1 MLQKTELVIASKAGG
16 MIEISGLV
24 ESCEWVTNRTG
35 QPGKFTFTYLK
46 DKDVTF
52 TEGDVVRFS
61 VDGQVQFYGWVFT
74 RSETR
79 WGEVSVTCYDRLRY
93 LKANA
98 SYTFYSQSAGD
109 ILRQIAGDLQ
119 LDVGTVEDTG
129 YKLPSLVEQDQTCL
143 DILQTAIEQTLLNTG
158 RVFVLYDDGQGL
170 ALQEAANMMSD
181 VVIGD
186 RSLLTDY
193 TYTTDIDKQTYNSI
207 KLVRPNEETGRADVY
222 IQEDSGT
229 IGQWGLLQLYQK
241 LDGDANEAQIK
252 AQAAATLEY
261 YNRVLKTLK
270 ISSLGVPGLHAGQMI
285 LVKADGM
292 GDTGVSQ
299 YVMLERVSHRW
310 ENGVHTM
317 DLETMEL

>member
-16 MIEISGLV
+16 MIEISSLV

-170 ALQEAANMMSD
+170 ALQEAASMMSD

-241 LDGDANEAQIK
+241 VDGDANEAQIK

-285 LVKADGM
+285 LIKADGM

>member
-143 DILQTAIEQTLLNTG
+143 DILQTAIERTLLNTG

-170 ALQEAANMMSD
+170 ALQEASNMMSD

-241 LDGDANEAQIK
+241 VDGDANEAQIK

>member
-143 DILQTAIEQTLLNTG
+143 DILQAAIEQTLLNTG

-241 LDGDANEAQIK
+241 VDGDANEAQIK

-292 GDTGVSQ
+292 GGTGVSQ

>member
-143 DILQTAIEQTLLNTG
+143 DILQTTIEQTLLNTG

-241 LDGDANEAQIK
+241 VDGDANEAQIK

-299 YVMLERVSHRW
+299 YVMLERVTHRW

>member
-35 QPGKFTFTYLK
+35 QPGKFTFAYLK

-158 RVFVLYDDGQGL
+158 KVFVLYDDGQGL
-170 ALQEAANMMSD
+170 ALQEAASMMSD

-222 IQEDSGT
+222 IQEDSGA

-241 LDGDANEAQIK
+241 VDGDANEAQIK

>member
-1 MLQKTELVIASKAGG
+1 MLQKTELVVASKAGG

-98 SYTFYSQSAGD
+98 SYTFYAQSAGD

-158 RVFVLYDDGQGL
+158 RIFVLYDDGQGL

-241 LDGDANEAQIK
+241 VDGDANEAQIK

>member
-98 SYTFYSQSAGD
+98 SYAFYSQSAGD

-241 LDGDANEAQIK
+241 VDGDANEAQIK

>member
-170 ALQEAANMMSD
+170 ALQEAASMMSD

-241 LDGDANEAQIK
+241 VDGDANEAQIK

-270 ISSLGVPGLHAGQMI
+270 VSSLGVPGLHAGQMI

>member
-16 MIEISGLV
+16 MIEISSLV

-98 SYTFYSQSAGD
+98 SYTFYAQSAGD

-241 LDGDANEAQIK
+241 VDGDANEAQIK

>member
-98 SYTFYSQSAGD
+98 SYTFYAQSAGD

-222 IQEDSGT
+222 IQEDGGT

-241 LDGDANEAQIK
+241 VDGDANEAQIK

-292 GDTGVSQ
+292 GDTGISQ

>member
-16 MIEISGLV
+16 MIEISSLV

-98 SYTFYSQSAGD
+98 SYTFYAHSAGD

-241 LDGDANEAQIK
+241 VDGDANEAQIK

>member
-158 RVFVLYDDGQGL
+158 MVFVLYDDGQGL
-170 ALQEAANMMSD
+170 ALQEAASMMSD

-241 LDGDANEAQIK
+241 VDGDANEAQIK

>member
-241 LDGDANEAQIK
+241 VDGDANEAQIK

>member
-61 VDGQVQFYGWVFT
+61 MDGQVQFYGWVFT

-98 SYTFYSQSAGD
+98 SYAFYSQSAGD

-158 RVFVLYDDGQGL
+158 MVFVLYDDGQGL

-241 LDGDANEAQIK
+241 VDGDANEAQIK

>member
-98 SYTFYSQSAGD
+98 SYTFYAQSAGD

-158 RVFVLYDDGQGL
+158 RIVVLYDDGQGL

-241 LDGDANEAQIK
+241 VDGDANEAQIK

>member
-61 VDGQVQFYGWVFT
+61 ADGQVQFYGWVFT

-241 LDGDANEAQIK
+241 VDGDANEAQIK

>member
-241 LDGDANEAQIK
+241 VDGDANEAQIK

-292 GDTGVSQ
+292 GDTGVSR

>member
-46 DKDVTF
+46 DKDATF

-61 VDGQVQFYGWVFT
+61 VDGQLQFYGWVFT

-98 SYTFYSQSAGD
+98 SYTFYAQSAGD

-241 LDGDANEAQIK
+241 VDGDANEAQIK

-285 LVKADGM
+285 LVKAEGM

-317 DLETMEL
+317 DLETLEL

>member
-1 MLQKTELVIASKAGG
+1 MQYEMLVQNKT
-16 MIEISGLV
+16 SGQIYDITNA
-24 ESCEWVTNRTG
+24 VTSADWITQRCD
-35 QPGKFTFTYLK
+35 QPGKLTFNALLS
-46 DKDVTF
+46 DSWQL
-52 TEGDVVRFS
+52 EAGDVVRLS
-61 VDGQVQFYGWVFT
+61 IDGQLQFYGWVFT
-74 RSETR
+74 KSGDR
-79 WGEVSVTCYDRLRY
+79 WGLYSVTCYDRLRY

-98 SYTFYSQSAGD
+98 SYAFYNQTAGD
-109 ILRQIAGDLQ
+109 IIRQIAGDLQ
-119 LDVGTVEDTG
+119 LDAGAIEDTG
-129 YKLPSLVEQDQTCL
+129 YTIPSLLAQDKSCL
-143 DILQTAIEQTLLNTG
+143 DIIQDALQKTLLNTG

-193 TYTTDIDKQTYNSI
+193 TYATDIDKQTYNSI

-241 LDGDANEAQIK
+241 VDGDANEAQIK

>member
-79 WGEVSVTCYDRLRY
+79 WGEVSVTCYDQLRY

-170 ALQEAANMMSD
+170 ALQEAASMMSD

-241 LDGDANEAQIK
+241 VDGDANEAQIK

>member
-74 RSETR
+74 LSETR

-98 SYTFYSQSAGD
+98 SYTFYAQSAGD

-158 RVFVLYDDGQGL
+158 RIFVLYDDGQGL

-241 LDGDANEAQIK
+241 VDGDANEAQIK

-292 GDTGVSQ
+292 GDMGVSQ
-299 YVMLERVSHRW
+299 YVMLERVSHPW

>member
-52 TEGDVVRFS
+52 TEGDVLRFS

-241 LDGDANEAQIK
+241 VDGDANEAQIK

>member
-61 VDGQVQFYGWVFT
+61 VDGQLQFYGWVFT

-170 ALQEAANMMSD
+170 ALQEAASMMSD

-207 KLVRPNEETGRADVY
+207 KLVRPNEGTGRADVY

-241 LDGDANEAQIK
+241 VDGDANEAQIK

>member
-1 MLQKTELVIASKAGG
+1 MLQKTELVVASKAGG

-98 SYTFYSQSAGD
+98 SYTFYAQSAGD

-158 RVFVLYDDGQGL
+158 RIFVLYDDGQGL

-241 LDGDANEAQIK
+241 VDGDANEAQIK
-252 AQAAATLEY
+252 AQAAVTLEY

>member
-98 SYTFYSQSAGD
+98 SYTFYAQSAGD

-158 RVFVLYDDGQGL
+158 RIFILYDDGQGL

-241 LDGDANEAQIK
+241 VDGDANEAQIK

>member
-129 YKLPSLVEQDQTCL
+129 YRLPSLVEQDQTCL

-170 ALQEAANMMSD
+170 ALQEAASMMSD

-229 IGQWGLLQLYQK
+229 IGQWGLLQLCQK
-241 LDGDANEAQIK
+241 VDGDANEAQIK

>member
-98 SYTFYSQSAGD
+98 SYAFYAQSAGD

-158 RVFVLYDDGQGL
+158 RIFVLYDDGQGL

-241 LDGDANEAQIK
+241 VDGDANEAQIK

>member
-98 SYTFYSQSAGD
+98 SYTFYAQSAGD

-119 LDVGTVEDTG
+119 LDVGAVEDTG

-158 RVFVLYDDGQGL
+158 RIFVLYDDGQGL

-241 LDGDANEAQIK
+241 VDGDANEAQIK

>member
-1 MLQKTELVIASKAGG
+1 MLQKTELVVASKAGG

-241 LDGDANEAQIK
+241 VDGDANEAQIK

>member
-61 VDGQVQFYGWVFT
+61 VDGQLQFYGWVFT

-143 DILQTAIEQTLLNTG
+143 DILQTAIERTLLNTG

-170 ALQEAANMMSD
+170 ALQEAASMMSD

-241 LDGDANEAQIK
+241 VDGDANEAQIK

-285 LVKADGM
+285 LIKADGM

>member
-35 QPGKFTFTYLK
+35 QPGKFAFTYLK

-241 LDGDANEAQIK
+241 VDGDANEAQIK

>member
-222 IQEDSGT
+222 VQEDSGT

-241 LDGDANEAQIK
+241 VDGDANEAQIK

-292 GDTGVSQ
+292 GDTGISQ

>member
-129 YKLPSLVEQDQTCL
+129 YKLPSLVEQNQTCL

-241 LDGDANEAQIK
+241 VDGDANEAQIK

-299 YVMLERVSHRW
+299 YVMLEQVSHRW

>member
-170 ALQEAANMMSD
+170 ALQEAASMMSD

-241 LDGDANEAQIK
+241 VDGDANEAQIK

-285 LVKADGM
+285 LIKADGM

>member
-24 ESCEWVTNRTG
+24 ENCEWVTNRTG

-61 VDGQVQFYGWVFT
+61 VDGQLQFYGWVFT

-170 ALQEAANMMSD
+170 ALQEAASMMSD

-241 LDGDANEAQIK
+241 VDGDANEAQIK

>member
-61 VDGQVQFYGWVFT
+61 VDGQLQFYGWVFT

-170 ALQEAANMMSD
+170 ALQEAASMMSD

-241 LDGDANEAQIK
+241 VDGDANEAQIK

-285 LVKADGM
+285 LIKADGM

>member
-98 SYTFYSQSAGD
+98 SYAFYSQSAGD
-109 ILRQIAGDLQ
+109 ILHQIAGDLQ

-241 LDGDANEAQIK
+241 VDGDANEAQIK

>member
-1 MLQKTELVIASKAGG
+1 MLQKTELVVASKAGG

-170 ALQEAANMMSD
+170 ALQEAASMMSD

-241 LDGDANEAQIK
+241 VDGDANEAQIK